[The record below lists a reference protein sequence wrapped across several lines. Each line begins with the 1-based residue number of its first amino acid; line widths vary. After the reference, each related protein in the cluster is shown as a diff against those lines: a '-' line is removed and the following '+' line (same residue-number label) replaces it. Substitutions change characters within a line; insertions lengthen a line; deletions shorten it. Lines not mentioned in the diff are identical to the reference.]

1 MKTTRV
7 GSLAILAAAALGA
20 ATLTTPSASAAPSP
34 SAQGG
39 RHRIDGS
46 RPAWESNPKFEKLGT
61 VAKSKQVTAKVWL
74 AAKDAAGLASLAQS
88 VSDPSSADYGHYL
101 SHSQYVARFA
111 PTQAQ
116 VDAVT
121 GWLKDAGL
129 SVTSVGADN
138 HYVAV
143 SGTADQVSQAF
154 GTTLAKFDYAG
165 TTVQAPDSDLSV
177 PSSVASSVLAV
188 TGLSH
193 AGHMVKP
200 QDLGAPA
207 GYVNA
212 TPCSS
217 YYGQKKATSLPKF
230 QGKTLPYAVCG
241 YTPKQLRSTYGVNG
255 TLNGSGQT
263 VAIVDAFDSSDLA
276 ADTSTYSTRHG
287 DAALKPGQ
295 FQDLSFPE
303 GASTDSPTAI
313 EDCGG
318 NGWYGEQTLDVEAVH
333 GMAPGAGIQYV
344 GAASC
349 YDDDLLAS
357 LSKIVSL
364 DQASIV
370 SNSWGEPTVIANDP
384 ADGCTAASPCLTIDQ
399 STIDAYESVFQQ
411 GAVQGI
417 GFYFSSGD
425 DGDEQANAGY
435 THPDFPAGDPWVTAV
450 GGTALGVSQSGQR
463 LFETGWGTN
472 KYSLAANGR
481 SWDQGSKTWLY
492 GAGGGF
498 SQLFAQPSYQRGVVT
513 GDRTGGR
520 AVPDIAMDA
529 DPTTGMLVG
538 ETQDF
543 AEASVFGPAGVHY
556 GEYRVGGTS
565 LASPL
570 LAGVQAVAQQGAG
583 KRLGFANPL
592 IYQLA
597 RTGVYYDPTGAT
609 PDPGNVRHDYANGYN
624 ADDGTI
630 DTVRTFD
637 QDSSLTAHRGWDDV
651 TGVGTV
657 TSSYLQKVTGQHSGG
672 HGGGHGGHGGGHGH

>member
-1 MKTTRV
+1 MKTSRV

-34 SAQGG
+34 SSPSVHNG

-46 RPAWESNPKFEKLGT
+46 RPAWESNPRFERLGT
-61 VAKSKQVTAKVWL
+61 VAKTKPVTAKVWL
-74 AAKDAAGLASLAQS
+74 APNDAATLAALARS
-88 VSDPSSADYGHYL
+88 VSDPASADYGHYL
-101 SHSQYVARFA
+101 SHDQYVARFA
-111 PTQAQ
+111 PTRAQ

-121 GWLKDAGL
+121 GWLTDAGL
-129 SVTSVGADN
+129 SVTAIGADN

-143 SGTADQVSQAF
+143 SGTAGQASEAF
-154 GTTLAKFDYAG
+154 DTTLARFDFVG
-165 TTVQAPDSDLSV
+165 GTVQAPDSDVSV
-177 PSSVASSVLAV
+177 PAAVASSVLAV
-188 TGLSH
+188 TGLTH

-207 GYVNA
+207 AYVNG

-230 QGKTLPYAVCG
+230 QGRTLPYAVCG
-241 YTPKQLRSTYGVNG
+241 YTPSQLRSTYGVDGSLDG
-255 TLNGSGQT
+255 TGQT
-263 VAIVDAFDSSDLA
+263 VAIVDAFDSSMLA
-276 ADTSTYSTRHG
+276 SDASTYATRHG

-357 LSKIVSL
+357 LSKIVAL
-364 DQASIV
+364 DQASVV

-384 ADGCTAASPCLTIDQ
+384 ADGCTASSPCLTIDQ

-425 DGDEQANAGY
+425 EGDEQANAGY

-472 KYSLAANGR
+472 KYSLTSTGN
-481 SWDQGSKTWLY
+481 SWDQTSKTWLY

-498 SQLFAQPSYQRGVVT
+498 SQLFPEPAYQRGVVS
-513 GDRTGGR
+513 GDRTNGR

-529 DPTTGMLVG
+529 DPTTGMLIG

-543 AEASVFGPAGVHY
+543 AQASVFGPAGVHY

-570 LAGVQAVAQQGAG
+570 LAGVQAVAQQGSG

-597 RTGVYYDPTGAT
+597 RAGVYYDPTTAS
-609 PDPGNVRHDYANGYN
+609 PDAGNVRHDFVNGYN
-624 ADDGTI
+624 ADGGTV

-637 QDSSLTAHRGWDDV
+637 QDSSLTTRRGWDDV

-657 TSSYLQKVTGQHSGG
+657 TPAYLRQVTGLHR
-672 HGGGHGGHGGGHGH
+672 H